1 MEPAVDLAKEI
12 DCMEAAI
19 FMRVFRAFLCGLRA
33 RARISSFSPF
43 GDGAVFFL
51 VFFVVFLLCFFFEAW
66 GHLIH
71 CLCDSLHSACRR
83 FRYQL

>member
-33 RARISSFSPF
+33 RAGISSFSPF
-43 GDGAVFFL
+43 GDSAVFSL
-51 VFFVVFLLCFFFEAW
+51 FFFS
-66 GHLIH
+66 LIGFYPLILLPDFF
-71 CLCDSLHSACRR
+71 CA
-83 FRYQL
+83 F

>member
-43 GDGAVFFL
+43 GDCAVFFL
-51 VFFVVFLLCFFFEAW
+51 VFFLFDRLLSSHPPPGFFLRLLKGRF
-66 GHLIH
+66 
-71 CLCDSLHSACRR
+71 SLFSE
-83 FRYQL
+83 F

>member
-33 RARISSFSPF
+33 RARISSFSLLF
-43 GDGAVFFL
+43 KDGAVFFS
-51 VFFVVFLLCFFFEAW
+51 FVLGFYPLIYHPCFFAPFE
-66 GHLIH
+66 GRF
-71 CLCDSLHSACRR
+71 SL
-83 FRYQL
+83 F